1 MVCPIIVLPLHSKT
15 IYMEEKIIGVVCY
28 VGGNP
33 KGVMTK
39 KQFDNLNTRN
49 WWDEIK
55 TIQVPFDE
63 WENVNIG
70 NVKYFVKKY
79 SV

>member
-1 MVCPIIVLPLHSKT
+1 MELLNLKT
-15 IYMEEKIIGVVCY
+15 DIQNNNIMEETIVGVVCY

-39 KQFDNLNTRN
+39 KQFDNLNVRN
-49 WWDEIK
+49 WWDE
-55 TIQVPFDE
+55 TITINVPFNE
-63 WENVNIG
+63 WENVHIG